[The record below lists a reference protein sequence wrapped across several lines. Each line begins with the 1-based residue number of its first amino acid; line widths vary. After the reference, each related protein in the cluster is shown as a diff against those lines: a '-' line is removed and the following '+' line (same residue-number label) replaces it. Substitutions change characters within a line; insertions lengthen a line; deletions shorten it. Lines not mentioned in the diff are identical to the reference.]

1 MGMVEPVPA
10 PEIFCSGLGEVEDI
24 GGGCLRFYL
33 YVMQRPVEGGV
44 AERVIVAKV
53 IAPSAAVPE
62 AVLQML
68 RAMGRDISGKVI
80 EIATRMN

>member
-10 PEIFCSGLGEVEDI
+10 PEIFCSGLGGVEEI

-33 YVMQRPVEGGV
+33 YVMQSPVDGGPQ
-44 AERVIVAKV
+44 ERVIVAKV
-53 IAPSAAVPE
+53 IAPASAVPD

-68 RAMGRDISGKVI
+68 KAIGREFTDS
-80 EIATRMN
+80 ALNMLN